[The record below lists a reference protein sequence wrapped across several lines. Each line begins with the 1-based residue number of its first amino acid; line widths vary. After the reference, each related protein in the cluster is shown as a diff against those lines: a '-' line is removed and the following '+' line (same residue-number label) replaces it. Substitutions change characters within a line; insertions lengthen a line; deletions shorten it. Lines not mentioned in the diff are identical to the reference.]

1 VLYYTDK
8 EVISKVFPLPEKTFD
23 SFLFLRYNLKRQ
35 EVRKM
40 SIIIATKDHIKEWT
54 NMALALFPESTFEEE
69 FALNQEI
76 LTLQNEIGVLY
87 QKDNLYVGYMHLSI
101 RNDYV
106 NGTDT
111 SPVVFVEAIYV
122 SPDYRKQGIATAFI
136 NYAEKY
142 AKEKGITQLA
152 SDCLIENQASENFH
166 KRCGFIEKE
175 RVICF
180 VKDIV

>member
-1 VLYYTDK
+1 
-8 EVISKVFPLPEKTFD
+8 
-23 SFLFLRYNLKRQ
+23 
-35 EVRKM
+35 M
-40 SIIIATKDHIKEWT
+40 SIVIANKDNIQEWT

-69 FALNQEI
+69 FELNQKVLDSES
-76 LTLQNEIGVLY
+76 EIGALY
-87 QKDNLYVGYMHLSI
+87 YQDDAYVGYMHLAI

-122 SPDYRKQGIATAFI
+122 SPEYRKQAIASAFI
-136 NYAEKY
+136 NYAENY
-142 AKEKGITQLA
+142 AKEKGIKQLA
-152 SDCLIENQASENFH
+152 SDCLIENQVSEIFH
-166 KRCGFIEKE
+166 KRCGFVEKE